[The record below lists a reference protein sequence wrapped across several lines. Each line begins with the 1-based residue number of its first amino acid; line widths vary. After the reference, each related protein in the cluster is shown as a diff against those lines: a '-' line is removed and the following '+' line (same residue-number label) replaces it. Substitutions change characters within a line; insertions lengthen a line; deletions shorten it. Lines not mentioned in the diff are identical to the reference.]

1 MNLQLDNWRVYEF
14 QITEKEEIDPNDG
27 QFNLDYST
35 FAGDDE
41 KEFFVKFEMD
51 IVDPRYKFHLV
62 IAYRF
67 TTDAVVTEDFLN
79 GEFAN
84 QNAPAIAFPY
94 VRAYIS
100 NVTLQSGFH
109 PVILPSVNFV
119 RLYKNKIKEAENR

>member
-1 MNLQLDNWRVYEF
+1 MNLQLKSWRVFEF
-14 QITEKEEIDPNDG
+14 QISEKQKDVESGHFD
-27 QFNLDYST
+27 LDYST
-35 FAGDDE
+35 YEHDENE
-41 KEFFVKFEMD
+41 KEFIVTFELN
-51 IVDPRYKFHLV
+51 IVDERYKFHLIISYLFEADDIV
-62 IAYRF
+62 
-67 TTDAVVTEDFLN
+67 TDEFIN

-119 RLYKNKIKEAENR
+119 HLYKSKLEEAKNR